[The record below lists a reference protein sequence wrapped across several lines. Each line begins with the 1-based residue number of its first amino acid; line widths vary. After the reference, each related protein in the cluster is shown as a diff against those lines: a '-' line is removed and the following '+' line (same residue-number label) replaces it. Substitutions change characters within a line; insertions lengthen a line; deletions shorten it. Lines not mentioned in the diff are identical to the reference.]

1 MYGDGSSPYSGLGR
15 DLHRIAPSVH
25 EFVQRSTTAMWGAK
39 HDTWNPRGVL
49 QEAMEADGK
58 QVKGGLHKF
67 DASEVDAYGGEGTA
81 DDLMDAFGF

>member
-58 QVKGGLHKF
+58 AFEKRT
-67 DASEVDAYGGEGTA
+67 VDMFRSACYHAVCFSYVTR
-81 DDLMDAFGF
+81 